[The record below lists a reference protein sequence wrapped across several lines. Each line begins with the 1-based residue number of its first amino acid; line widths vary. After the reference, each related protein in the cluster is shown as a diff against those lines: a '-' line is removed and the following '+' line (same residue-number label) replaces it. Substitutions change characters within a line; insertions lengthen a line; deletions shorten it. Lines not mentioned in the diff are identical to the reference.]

1 MNDNFF
7 FFFFADVIFSLS
19 FLYLFCFCSFSPF
32 LACHVV
38 AVMVLF
44 ARPWWVHYLLSLY
57 LLMSFLLFRSLFL
70 LSSVLKK
77 NKTNMQR
84 LTLVSIHK
92 STSTPFFSSK
102 TVWNDCACVSADTHI
117 ALLCSSPWS
126 HSTCVL
132 YWFSR
137 DVNAHHFF
145 FPLFYSKENLI

>member
-1 MNDNFF
+1 
-7 FFFFADVIFSLS
+7 
-19 FLYLFCFCSFSPF
+19 
-32 LACHVV
+32 
-38 AVMVLF
+38 MVLF

-57 LLMSFLLFRSLFL
+57 LLMSFLLFRSCSYYRLCWRK
-70 LSSVLKK
+70 KK
-77 NKTNMQR
+77 NKYAKANPR
-84 LTLVSIHK
+84 LYPQIYVDAI
-92 STSTPFFSSK
+92 FFSSK

-145 FPLFYSKENLI
+145 FPLFLLKRKPNLVFFLIFGEGCSMDPDSLVSVNKRNKRMAKE